1 MLRDIL
7 NYLEKCI
14 IQLEAVSW
22 RNSILSED
30 KEYIRILDVKLK
42 ESDKSG
48 DKALESI
55 INRVKEEV
63 NKWG

>member
-1 MLRDIL
+1 
-7 NYLEKCI
+7 
-14 IQLEAVSW
+14 
-22 RNSILSED
+22 
-30 KEYIRILDVKLK
+30 LDVKLK

-63 NKWG
+63 NK